1 MKELDKVPYDKETG
15 KFYKHLLEYASE
27 VGSIKFEVQ
36 DISLWKRQELEK
48 VKNVFQQD
56 LVEINER
63 IQKLMEEIL
72 LNDMLYSCNL
82 NFEPIVGHTYHLY
95 ENKKGEKFLSLIE
108 PELWKMPYLGSYKL
122 NTDRKWVLTK
132 GS

>member
-1 MKELDKVPYDKETG
+1 MNELDKVPYDKETG

-36 DISLWKRQELEK
+36 DISLWKRKELEK
-48 VKNVFQQD
+48 VKNAFRQD

-63 IQKLMEEIL
+63 IQELMNDIA
-72 LNDMLYSCNL
+72 LNDMIYSSTM

-95 ENKKGEKFLSLIE
+95 ENKKGKRFLSLIE
-108 PELWKMPYLGSYKL
+108 PEFWNMPHLGAYRL
-122 NTDRKWVLTK
+122 NSDRKWIK
-132 GS
+132 DF

>member
-1 MKELDKVPYDKETG
+1 MKELDKVPYDEETG

-36 DISLWKRQELEK
+36 DISLWKRGELEK
-48 VKNVFQQD
+48 VKNVFKQD

-63 IQKLMEEIL
+63 IQKLMDEIV
-72 LNDMLYSCNL
+72 LNDVLYSSNM
-82 NFEPIVGHTYHLY
+82 NFEPIVGHTYYLY

-108 PELWKMPYLGSYKL
+108 PELWNMPYLGSYKL
-122 NTDRKWVLTK
+122 NSDKKWVSIK
-132 GS
+132 NS

>member
-1 MKELDKVPYDKETG
+1 MKELDKVPYDEETG

-36 DISLWKRQELEK
+36 DVSLWKRKELEK

-56 LVEINER
+56 LFEINER
-63 IQKLMEEIL
+63 IQKLMDEIL
-72 LNDMLYSCNL
+72 LNDMIYSSNM

-108 PELWKMPYLGSYKL
+108 PELWNMPYLGTYKL
-122 NTDRKWVLTK
+122 NSDKKWVSIK